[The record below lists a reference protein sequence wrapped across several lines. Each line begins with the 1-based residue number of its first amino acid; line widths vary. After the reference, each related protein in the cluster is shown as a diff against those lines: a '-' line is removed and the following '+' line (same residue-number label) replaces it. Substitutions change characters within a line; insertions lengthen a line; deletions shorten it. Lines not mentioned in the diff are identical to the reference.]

1 MRCNENLLH
10 INSAF
15 TKSAIQLLNLIF
27 QQFYYTFKL
36 PVRDT

>member
-1 MRCNENLLH
+1 MRCNENFLH

-27 QQFYYTFKL
+27 QQFYYTFKP